1 MTNFNLNGKKAIIFG
16 VADEQSIAWHIA
28 KALNRDG
35 VRSAFAY
42 QERVE
47 DSVKPLLK
55 TLKDPIA
62 IPCDVVD
69 DSLLDRFF
77 EKVEQEF
84 GNIDFLVHSIA
95 FAKKDHLQGK
105 YFEVDRRGYQISQE
119 VSAYSLTELTKRT
132 YPIMNEEGSI
142 IAISY
147 IGSVRVIPHYNVM
160 GVCKAA
166 LEASVRYLSRDV
178 GDKKIRINA
187 ISSGPIRTQAASG
200 VTGLDSLLEH
210 QIEVAP
216 LHRLNTADDV
226 ANLALFLCSD
236 LSRNITGQ
244 VIYVDAGYN
253 NMGL

>member
-1 MTNFNLNGKKAIIFG
+1 MANFNLKGKKAIIFG
-16 VADEQSIAWHIA
+16 VANEQSIAWHIA

-47 DSVKPLLK
+47 GSVKPLLK

-84 GNIDFLVHSIA
+84 GKVDFLVHSIA
-95 FAKKDHLQGK
+95 FAKKEHLQGK

-178 GDKKIRINA
+178 GDRKIRINA
-187 ISSGPIRTQAASG
+187 ISSGPVRTQAASG
-200 VTGLDSLLEH
+200 ITGLEKLLDH